1 MHAVGSIQCS
11 CRSCQ
16 PAQLSDRAIL
26 IQLFDAV
33 TTSRCY
39 VSLHAKHFA
48 DDLAER
54 TLMAWCAAH
63 QVPVSRRAF
72 VCDGAP
78 MLSTVAKLPNG
89 SELVVI
95 AEVRS

>member
-1 MHAVGSIQCS
+1 MHAIGSIQCS
-11 CRSCQ
+11 CIGCR
-16 PAQLSDRAIL
+16 PAKLSDAAVL

-39 VSLHAKHFA
+39 VSLHAKHFV
-48 DDLAER
+48 DDLAEL
-54 TLMAWCAAH
+54 TLTAWCAAH
-63 QVPVSRRAF
+63 QVPMHRHAF
-72 VCDGAP
+72 TCDARP